1 MINSPCLYH
10 MWFFKIKLSTKFFY
24 FTFFTLE
31 FGNVIGRRQRAG
43 GDVMTKML
51 RVGFGGLGRRL
62 AAGICYF
69 RGDEFLTTVITV
81 LSGDLWVLGCE
92 SWSDSLDSGFLQ
104 FSGLCFLI
112 LWLLRDVLEQISQLH
127 ISQDLSFLSS
137 LILFSSSVIFFNLW
151 QQEWH
156 LVLISSKNWDFI
168 TLFYFQTFNTSACR
182 TSNFTFITVM
192 AEERTFSSEVRVAP
206 LGLCFT
212 L

>member
-51 RVGFGGLGRRL
+51 RVGFGGLGGRL

-92 SWSDSLDSGFLQ
+92 SWSDSLDSGFFKFL
-104 FSGLCFLI
+104 GLCFLI

-137 LILFSSSVIFFNLW
+137 LILFSSSFIFFLIYDSKNDIWVWFLPITEILSLSFIFKHSILQLVELPILYLSLLW
-151 QQEWH
+151 LKREP
-156 LVLISSKNWDFI
+156 LVLK
-168 TLFYFQTFNTSACR
+168 
-182 TSNFTFITVM
+182 
-192 AEERTFSSEVRVAP
+192 
-206 LGLCFT
+206 
-212 L
+212 